1 MLVLVLALVIQD
13 PAAEVAAELT
23 THATPRP
30 LSAEA
35 VTEESPG
42 FLGAHRRPFTDERPL
57 LKKWPEQGPKLLWE
71 RRTGGGYA
79 APAIVKGR
87 LILFHRL
94 AGQEIVDCLDPKTGK
109 RLWRQ
114 AAQIIYEDAFGYSN
128 GPRCAPLIDR
138 GQVFTYGVDGRLQCL
153 KLEDGKVLWKRE
165 LRKDFE
171 SPQMFFGVGTTPLL
185 VGEHLVVNVGSPDG
199 PCVVAFH
206 RDSGETVWEAGEQW
220 YASYASPVFATMEGQ
235 PRILVFGGGKSRPP
249 VGGLSVLSPTGK
261 LLWEFPWRSEIY
273 YSVNAMTPVV
283 QDSGIFIAESYGR
296 GGVKL
301 ELQTD
306 GTGKVSWKNTNF
318 DPHFGTPVL
327 VDEHLYGFAGQKE
340 PTSELACVDWKS
352 GKTLWRQDLTWEDTL
367 TTSQGPVQR
376 VMHPGRAFLMRA
388 DGAFLCMG
396 EFGHLLWLNLTPEGP
411 KVLARAR
418 LFFASETWT
427 PLVVYRG
434 LLYVCQNSRDFL
446 TGRKQRLLCYDF
458 RGK

>member
-185 VGEHLVVNVGSPDG
+185 VGEPARRCG
-199 PCVVAFH
+199 
-206 RDSGETVWEAGEQW
+206 RQ
-220 YASYASPVFATMEGQ
+220 ASNGMRVMRRRSSQ
-235 PRILVFGGGKSRPP
+235 PWKGNL
-249 VGGLSVLSPTGK
+249 
-261 LLWEFPWRSEIY
+261 
-273 YSVNAMTPVV
+273 
-283 QDSGIFIAESYGR
+283 
-296 GGVKL
+296 
-301 ELQTD
+301 
-306 GTGKVSWKNTNF
+306 VSWCSA
-318 DPHFGTPVL
+318 V
-327 VDEHLYGFAGQKE
+327 
-340 PTSELACVDWKS
+340 
-352 GKTLWRQDLTWEDTL
+352 
-367 TTSQGPVQR
+367 
-376 VMHPGRAFLMRA
+376 
-388 DGAFLCMG
+388 
-396 EFGHLLWLNLTPEGP
+396 
-411 KVLARAR
+411 ARAAHR
-418 LFFASETWT
+418 SVDSASSARQESCCGSSPGAARSIT
-427 PLVVYRG
+427 R
-434 LLYVCQNSRDFL
+434 
-446 TGRKQRLLCYDF
+446 
-458 RGK
+458 